1 VQSEGRRFV
10 RKSPSSE
17 QLIKV
22 GVVTCGY
29 YSHIEDIWGQLINPP
44 GVEKDGAWWPR
55 QTGMVMTHVWDADR
69 KAAENFA
76 KKYDVKIVD
85 RYADMADKVDGVILS
100 DYYATG
106 WWPQLSKPFLEAGIP
121 CLINRP
127 FALSLREA
135 KEMIDRA
142 RKYNA
147 PILVPSSDETM
158 LETIRARHHV
168 EELIGQ
174 GGHVTG
180 AMAFEPCG
188 EYAAHGVH
196 GIYNLYTILKP
207 NVMAAGLMA
216 DKWWEWGDKGA
227 LMTWLVKGEEK
238 NPDYYA
244 AIRMSS
250 EPDTNGWVEIST
262 SKGRVFENNDHEG
275 EVFTRYR
282 NMFLSTCIEFQRMIE
297 TGKQPQTFEHILA
310 KTTTFLTG
318 FYSHKEK
325 KGNMVACAD
334 LPEDWRAPEIMPE
347 RIPKSAL

>member
-1 VQSEGRRFV
+1 MSGT
-10 RKSPSSE
+10 P
-17 QLIKV
+17 
-22 GVVTCGY
+22 
-29 YSHIEDIWGQLINPP
+29 
-44 GVEKDGAWWPR
+44 
-55 QTGMVMTHVWDADR
+55 DR

-85 RYADMADKVDGVILS
+85 RYADMAGKVDGVILS

-135 KEMIDRA
+135 KEMIVRA
-142 RKYNA
+142 GKYNT

-158 LETIRARHHV
+158 METIRARHHV
-168 EELIGQ
+168 EQLLAQ

-207 NVMAAGLMA
+207 NVVAAGLLA
-216 DKWWEWGDKGA
+216 EKWWEWGDKGA

-275 EVFTRYR
+275 DVFTRYR
-282 NMFLSTCIEFQRMIE
+282 NMFLSTCIEFQTHDRDRKAAPDLRAYSRQDHHLPHRFLFPPREEGRHGGLRRPARRLARPGDHAGADTEERTVASLPNRSAI
-297 TGKQPQTFEHILA
+297 GSASAPLSSGGSPPQGQARGPAPTPLMFAMALIH
-310 KTTTFLTG
+310 FLFIG
-318 FYSHKEK
+318 
-325 KGNMVACAD
+325 
-334 LPEDWRAPEIMPE
+334 
-347 RIPKSAL
+347 